1 MIRLFKRFKNQFR
14 IIFIFHIIWMTVSPS
29 NLCYM
34 GFLLLQMTPFII
46 LLHKAFLRA
55 KLLILMKINLLLFLT

>member
-14 IIFIFHIIWMTVSPS
+14 IVIFIFHVIWMRVLPS

-55 KLLILMKINLLLFLT
+55 KLLMINLLLFRT